1 MKFTSIALL
10 AVASMTGKVSAQSAI
25 ATRWQLD
32 EPVIVYTAA
41 SNKFSL
47 DFTGKSSVDNNTGRT
62 EVEFYDRRCQDDGTP
77 GFNAGYGSTG
87 GSTTDAKLNDLTGYK
102 LTAGMGIGDVDDQ
115 TILPTWDTNEVE
127 FRIDTLELAQNGKIY
142 DTISQSMITN
152 EAITGVT
159 QADLGFGLMR
169 FCARTEIGY
178 DKTDGTFQDVNF
190 IETLINIKYDL
201 TADFSVAAFSVAPKA
216 RIEVTESKSTYLLTA
231 WLCEPESAAVSV
243 IKSTELGQVN
253 RNLPPVKEISVAT
266 PFRQGELV
274 TVCVA
279 PDDLTYRD
287 GIQLNALKTFT
298 WTRDNT
304 AAGIANVVQQ
314 ALPVQ
319 SVALSSMVGDC
330 AKSDFCRFSTILFA
344 DFYTSAGQVSGAGT
358 ADLVFRDDDLAAVRR
373 KLRGDESAVESFV
386 PGRRQLQ
393 AETTSP
399 FDLSVDIGADTE
411 GPGAIKTAGGASYG
425 FSALASAVAL
435 LSAALLA

>member
-1 MKFTSIALL
+1 
-10 AVASMTGKVSAQSAI
+10 
-25 ATRWQLD
+25 
-32 EPVIVYTAA
+32 
-41 SNKFSL
+41 
-47 DFTGKSSVDNNTGRT
+47 
-62 EVEFYDRRCQDDGTP
+62 
-77 GFNAGYGSTG
+77 
-87 GSTTDAKLNDLTGYK
+87 
-102 LTAGMGIGDVDDQ
+102 
-115 TILPTWDTNEVE
+115 
-127 FRIDTLELAQNGKIY
+127 
-142 DTISQSMITN
+142 MITS
-152 EAITGVT
+152 EGITGVVQT
-159 QADLGFGLMR
+159 DLGFGLMR

-178 DKTDGTFQDVNF
+178 DKPDGTFQDVNF

-201 TADFSVAAFSVAPKA
+201 TAGFSVAAFSVAPKA

-231 WLCEPESAAVSV
+231 WLCEPDSDAVSV

-253 RNLPPVKEISVAT
+253 RNLPPVKEFPLVGGVPT

-287 GIQLNALKTFT
+287 GIQLNDLKTFT

-304 AAGIANVVQQ
+304 ADGIPNVVQQ

-319 SVALSSMVGDC
+319 SVALSSMVGTC
-330 AKSDFCRFSTILFA
+330 ALSDFCRFSTILFA

-358 ADLVFRDDDLAAVRR
+358 ADLVFREDDLAAVRR

-393 AETTSP
+393 EETTSP